1 MPIVGSFAGASA
13 RAYGLQAGIKQ
24 IPGLDLISTQTFSA
38 VSTIDFDNVFSNTYV
53 QYKIVIDTTVSTGT
67 YGSVR
72 LRTGGV
78 TNSSGIYNRQFLY
91 AGSTTVAAGRST
103 SQTQW
108 DGIGASDGT
117 SRMMGLF
124 EIMNPYQTMYTS
136 AFHLDNYARSL
147 QEIALNGLGTNAT
160 TSFDGFRFFSNTG
173 GATFTGSIS
182 VYGYYKGA

>member
-13 RAYGLQAGIKQ
+13 RAYGAGAGALE
-24 IPGLDLISTQTFSA
+24 IPGMDLISTQTFSA
-38 VSTIDFDNVFSNTYV
+38 VTAVNFDNVFSNSYV
-53 QYKIVIDTTVSTGT
+53 QYKIVIDATVTTGT

-72 LRTGGV
+72 LRVGGA

-91 AGSTTVAAGRST
+91 AGSTTVAGGRST

-117 SRMMGLF
+117 SRMMGMF
-124 EIMNPYQTMYTS
+124 EIMNPFQTMYTS
-136 AFHLDNYARSL
+136 AFHFDNYARSL
-147 QEIALNGLGTNAT
+147 QEIALNGLGTTVT
-160 TSFDGFRFFSNTG
+160 TSFDGFSFFSNTG